1 MTSQNIL
8 VGKIVAAHGIR
19 GWVKIKSYTTI
30 PSDICKYSPIL
41 KSNGTELKIELKSAG
56 KNDVI
61 IASIKGIVDRN
72 QAEELKGTELFTL
85 SSSITKD
92 KNEILFSELIGFK
105 VLDNND
111 SEIGEIVDI
120 LNFGAG
126 EILEIK
132 LNDKGKT
139 ALLSYNKNSIL
150 DQNKTK
156 GFIKIDTEHLLED

>member
-132 LNDKGKT
+132 LNNKEKT
-139 ALLSYNKNSIL
+139 ALLSYNKDSIL